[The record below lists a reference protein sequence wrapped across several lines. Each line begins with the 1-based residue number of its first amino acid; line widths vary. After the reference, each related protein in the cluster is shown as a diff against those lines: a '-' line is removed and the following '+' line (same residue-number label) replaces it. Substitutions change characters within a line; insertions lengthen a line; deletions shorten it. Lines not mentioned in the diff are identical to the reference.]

1 MEGLGVGYPRT
12 APQFEESP
20 DRIMLP
26 LSPFTHIKP
35 LSQLSLILVL
45 GLGSCSNPL
54 GEEIICDKFDHDLKI
69 AQWPQ
74 SARIRQEKCYLGFN
88 PTYQA
93 EFTIAASDLPVLHQQ
108 VPFQKIKQWRQ
119 ETTSQIFSDSR
130 LQQKGTQMNS
140 LLYADFSDGTTLME
154 VLIDTSNPKTYVVYV
169 SHSYVD

>member
-1 MEGLGVGYPRT
+1 
-12 APQFEESP
+12 
-20 DRIMLP
+20 MLP
-26 LSPFTHIKP
+26 LKPSPFTHIKK
-35 LSQLSLILVL
+35 LSQLFFVLIL
-45 GLGSCSNPL
+45 GLGGCGNPL
-54 GEEIICDKFDHDLKI
+54 GEEIICDKFDDGLKI
-69 AQWPQ
+69 TQWPQ
-74 SARIRQEKCYLGFN
+74 SARIRQENCYSGFN

-93 EFTIAASDLPVLHQQ
+93 EFTITPQDLPVLNQQ

-154 VLIDTSNPKTYVVYV
+154 VLIDTSNPKMYVVYV